1 MEQHL
6 YSLLYFAIVSQIV
19 SKAFCC
25 TDWYSYRVD
34 DRKRH
39 TREYRQ
45 RRKEKQNGYC
55 SKFVY
60 SRMYKSYI

>member
-1 MEQHL
+1 MEQPL
-6 YSLLYFAIVSQIV
+6 YSLLCFAIVSQIV

-25 TDWYSYRVD
+25 TDWYSYRID

-45 RRKEKQNGYC
+45 HRKEKTE
-55 SKFVY
+55 
-60 SRMYKSYI
+60 RIL